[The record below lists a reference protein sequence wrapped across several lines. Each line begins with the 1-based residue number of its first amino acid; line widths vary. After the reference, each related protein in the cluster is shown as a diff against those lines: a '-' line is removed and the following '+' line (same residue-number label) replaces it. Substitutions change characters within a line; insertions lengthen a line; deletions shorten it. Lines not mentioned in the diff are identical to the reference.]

1 MMLENKVKTIADKK
15 EVITRAKMLN
25 KEAKTKTVM
34 GALAGNSKDISILEK
49 EKNQIINKF

>member
-34 GALAGNSKDISILEK
+34 GALAGNSKDIHTLEG
-49 EKNQIINKF
+49 ENSDNK

>member
-15 EVITRAKMLN
+15 EIITRAKMLN

-49 EKNQIINKF
+49 EKKSDNK